1 MGCCFSC
8 GDDDESSQHE
18 DPNERT
24 TLLSKPLE
32 ESSERTTLSNPLE
45 KPSEEK
51 TTLSNPTSGSTSL
64 GPSEGYTRIPYVL
77 SEKDK
82 QILLDRLLQEVH
94 EKMVNVTD
102 TPYIPLG
109 QKEFMDRARQY
120 RREVASNVVD
130 FTHPEKPPVFVDFE
144 TPEAGLSVAPIP
156 QKDLKLLNE
165 ACDNVLMAVKEIK
178 VEHREDLV
186 VPYVAP

>member
-45 KPSEEK
+45 ESSERTTLSNPLEKPSEEK

-64 GPSEGYTRIPYVL
+64 GPR
-77 SEKDK
+77 
-82 QILLDRLLQEVH
+82 
-94 EKMVNVTD
+94 KMVNVTD